1 MIIIKNFISNF
12 KFKKKI
18 LSTTFFKCI
27 SSFGVI
33 FFYITMQNNFSA
45 ETTGVISSCI
55 SVMVLL
61 SVIVKFGYNLK
72 IIKNVSL
79 FYEKYEKSELSTI
92 LIKSFFTIISLSFF
106 IIITIFFI
114 RFQLGEFILK
124 DYYKGNY
131 FLFISAL
138 TPVFALLLIQKSF
151 FKGFRQP
158 EISFFADLGSILF
171 CTSLLVYLFGYLL
184 NFNLN
189 EVRILFFLTLS
200 VFIIF
205 SISSIF
211 MFFLLI
217 KFYTTPVKKIENF
230 QNIKG
235 SLVDFFLIDF
245 SNFIRSWGIIFIS
258 SIFLENYYVGTLSSI
273 LWLASTLLL
282 TPIIINSIFIPYFVI
297 YSETKKYFD
306 LIKIYKLSKRYIL
319 IINLPILFIFMFFD
333 SFLLQKLFNIT
344 NINLELCFN
353 IIVLAMY
360 IRFLLGPI
368 NALFVNINKEAIVR
382 NLTILFSLMEF
393 VLIILMASY
402 FGILGVAISLLIVEL
417 LRIITFYFY
426 YVHFLKGLKI

>member
-1 MIIIKNFISNF
+1 
-12 KFKKKI
+12 
-18 LSTTFFKCI
+18 
-27 SSFGVI
+27 
-33 FFYITMQNNFSA
+33 
-45 ETTGVISSCI
+45 
-55 SVMVLL
+55 
-61 SVIVKFGYNLK
+61 
-72 IIKNVSL
+72 
-79 FYEKYEKSELSTI
+79 
-92 LIKSFFTIISLSFF
+92 
-106 IIITIFFI
+106 
-114 RFQLGEFILK
+114 
-124 DYYKGNY
+124 
-131 FLFISAL
+131 
-138 TPVFALLLIQKSF
+138 
-151 FKGFRQP
+151 
-158 EISFFADLGSILF
+158 
-171 CTSLLVYLFGYLL
+171 
-184 NFNLN
+184 
-189 EVRILFFLTLS
+189 
-200 VFIIF
+200 
-205 SISSIF
+205 